1 MRMTI
6 NTVATTLLS
15 YEDVDDAG
23 DDDGGDVEDDID
35 DGDGDMTNNAIIVRT
50 TATIIATMMRQR
62 PRGYNNALPQSQAP
76 RRTRPQSRCH
86 RSPLHPAKRGTNR
99 FSGFTGFHRF
109 VIWALVGC
117 CFGCHRAD
125 RAFMRCYR
133 VFIGFYTFL

>member
-1 MRMTI
+1 MTI

-62 PRGYNNALPQSQAP
+62 PRGYNNALEEEAAESLSPQPA
-76 RRTRPQSRCH
+76 
-86 RSPLHPAKRGTNR
+86 SPCKARNKQV
-99 FSGFTGFHRF
+99 FGFHG
-109 VIWALVGC
+109 VSSIC
-117 CFGCHRAD
+117 N
-125 RAFMRCYR
+125 
-133 VFIGFYTFL
+133 

>member
-76 RRTRPQSRCH
+76 PEEEAAESLSPQPA
-86 RSPLHPAKRGTNR
+86 SPCKARNKQV
-99 FSGFTGFHRF
+99 FGFHG
-109 VIWALVGC
+109 VSSIC
-117 CFGCHRAD
+117 N
-125 RAFMRCYR
+125 
-133 VFIGFYTFL
+133 